1 MHQMLLMRLMRHAA
15 KQARQPAASSQQQT
29 GSSQQ
34 QQQAAA
40 ISSSSS
46 SQRQPAAASQQPAK
60 TKMRNKTKN
69 SYKQFQ
75 ACHKKIKS
83 KSCFPFSSVQ
93 VLGPSWEP
101 SWNQVGTKI
110 RKNRI
115 PKNHQKMTKKKSHRG
130 PAMNRCCGPLKYYKP
145 RFPRDRRTI

>member
-15 KQARQPAASSQQQT
+15 KQARQPAASSQQHM

-46 SQRQPAAASQQPAK
+46 SQRQPAAVSQQPAK

-69 SYKQFQ
+69 SYKQFE
-75 ACHKKIKS
+75 ACHKQMKS

-93 VLGPSWEP
+93 VLGPSREA
-101 SWNQVGTKI
+101 SWIQVGTKTGEI
-110 RKNRI
+110 GVPRRC
-115 PKNHQKMTKKKSHRG
+115 QKIIKILETQ
-130 PAMNRCCGPLKYYKP
+130 
-145 RFPRDRRTI
+145 

>member
-93 VLGPSWEP
+93 VTESSLQLIE
-101 SWNQVGTKI
+101 VAI
-110 RKNRI
+110 RD
-115 PKNHQKMTKKKSHRG
+115 
-130 PAMNRCCGPLKYYKP
+130 L
-145 RFPRDRRTI
+145 

>member
-1 MHQMLLMRLMRHAA
+1 MWSREMLPRRLMHQMLLMRLMRHAA

-75 ACHKKIKS
+75 ACHKKIQKLLSVFICPGFGS
-83 KSCFPFSSVQ
+83 K
-93 VLGPSWEP
+93 LGGKLEP
-101 SWNQVGTKI
+101 SWHQNQEIGVPRRCQKIIKILGTQGYAT
-110 RKNRI
+110 R
-115 PKNHQKMTKKKSHRG
+115 
-130 PAMNRCCGPLKYYKP
+130 RCLGPL
-145 RFPRDRRTI
+145 